1 MPMYDYYCDG
11 CDNEFT
17 VLRPMSQ
24 SSEPSECAQCGELAP
39 RQISA
44 PRLATMSPERRKAHQ
59 TNERSQ
65 HAPRMAT
72 RGHVCSSSCSH
83 GKNGEQKPAMKSAPA
98 SKRPWM
104 IGH

>member
-1 MPMYDYYCDG
+1 MPMYDYYCYG
-11 CDNEFT
+11 CENEFT
-17 VLRPMSQ
+17 VLRPMAQ
-24 SSEPSECAQCGELAP
+24 CSEPVECANCGELAP

-44 PRLATMSPERRKAHQ
+44 PRLNTMRPETRKAHQ

-65 HAPRMAT
+65 HAPRMAK
-72 RGHVCSSSCSH
+72 RGHVCSASCSH
-83 GKNGEQKPAMKSAPA
+83 GKSGEEKPVMKSAPA

>member
-1 MPMYDYYCDG
+1 MPMYEYHCSS

-17 VLRPMSQ
+17 ELRPM
-24 SSEPSECAQCGELAP
+24 AQCIEPCLCINCGEMAQ

-44 PRLATMSPERRKAHQ
+44 PRLATMSAERRHAHQ

-65 HAPRMAT
+65 HAPRMAK
-72 RGHVCSSSCSH
+72 RGHVCSSSCNH

>member
-1 MPMYDYYCDG
+1 MPMYDYYCNG

-17 VLRPMSQ
+17 VLRPM
-24 SSEPSECAQCGELAP
+24 AQCSDPAECVQCGTMAP
-39 RQISA
+39 RMISA
-44 PRLATMSPERRKAHQ
+44 PRLATMSAERRHAHQ

-65 HAPRMAT
+65 HAPRMAK
-72 RGHVCSSSCSH
+72 RGHVCGPSCSH
-83 GKNGEQKPAMKSAPA
+83 NKGDGAQATMKSAPA